1 MALMDL
7 RLVYDPAT
15 RRCDHAFN
23 GSDFEWDFGP
33 VTPVLIALGCERRA
47 RPDDELPDVQGDFYT
62 PSAINPKRGF
72 AGDALDPKGRL
83 TGSRLWVF
91 QRRKQDEATR
101 RGVES
106 AVAEALDDFSA
117 ANALPMGVLV
127 RWLRRNILGIKVS
140 VGSVTLDLAAPIAQ

>member
-15 RRCDHAFN
+15 RRCDHVFN
-23 GSDFEWDFGP
+23 GSDYEWDFGP
-33 VTPVLIALGCERRA
+33 ETPVLIALGCERRA
-47 RPDDELPDVQGDFYT
+47 RPDDGLPDAQSDFYS

-83 TGSRLWVF
+83 TGSRLWLF
-91 QRRKQDEATR
+91 QRRKQDEPTR

-106 AVAEALDDFSA
+106 AIGEALGDF
-117 ANALPMGVLV
+117 ANENNFSIGVLV
-127 RWLRRNILGIKVS
+127 RWLRHNFLGIKVS
-140 VGSVTLDLAAPIAQ
+140 VAGVKIDLEPVGV